1 MQFSQIF
8 GIRIGLHHGNLLATV
23 LLDHRWIRS
32 IYVLR
37 IRLGTGVEKGV
48 RMATNDNVHLR
59 TVLGYLQILQIT
71 RVAKSDNDFDT
82 LCLQFICFNTLE

>member
-1 MQFSQIF
+1 MQFSKIF

-37 IRLGTGVEKGV
+37 IRLVTGVEKGV
-48 RMATNDNVHLR
+48 RMATNDNIHLR

-71 RVAKSDNDFDT
+71 RVAKSDDDFDT